1 MWLKFLG
8 AQAEADQVWENT
20 GKLTAIRQWL
30 RQLIL
35 LTIHDTLP
43 DSLVID
49 LGWHGSS
56 EPHVER
62 YYQEQRDE
70 YGSYSAFVWAP
81 DRMAKGFNEGIRLME
96 QVGQE
101 ILDKADEMIADA
113 LREWNL
119 DSCRIKVLVD
129 VGLLE
134 LTKIKAQAV
143 RQMAGLLLDKLP
155 KV

>member
-1 MWLKFLG
+1 
-8 AQAEADQVWENT
+8 
-20 GKLTAIRQWL
+20 
-30 RQLIL
+30 
-35 LTIHDTLP
+35 
-43 DSLVID
+43 
-49 LGWHGSS
+49 
-56 EPHVER
+56 
-62 YYQEQRDE
+62 
-70 YGSYSAFVWAP
+70 
-81 DRMAKGFNEGIRLME
+81 
-96 QVGQE
+96 
-101 ILDKADEMIADA
+101 MIADA